1 MEIESFVPQ
10 HEPLLPSQ
18 GDNGAAGPWIMTAGG
33 RAYHFLTPS
42 PAEIDIH
49 DIANHLAKICRFN
62 GACRGF
68 YSVAQHSVLVSDLLP
83 PTPDGLLQIHGLLH
97 DAHEFAVGDST
108 TPLKKARRFLLG
120 AGPDQADPDTIMAQ
134 SCQRAIVQALGLPEP
149 DEAQARQ
156 IREADFLAF
165 AIERRDLMP
174 KPRAGVPDWDVQLP
188 DTKGYS
194 WIIGQSWDIARDI
207 FLDRY
212 MRLSDRF
219 RIAQSGAAKEV
230 A

>member
-1 MEIESFVPQ
+1 MTIQNFVPN
-10 HEPLLPSQ
+10 HEPLLPSN
-18 GDNGAAGPWIMTAGG
+18 GDMESTGPWIMTAGG

-42 PAEIDIH
+42 PAEIDIL

-134 SCQRAIVQALGLPEP
+134 SCQRAIIQALGLPEP

-174 KPRAGVPDWDVQLP
+174 KPRAGVPDWDVKLP
-188 DTKGYS
+188 DTKGYYR
-194 WIIGQSWDIARDI
+194 IYPQPWDLASRIFRRRFDVLAAR
-207 FLDRY
+207 Y
-212 MRLSDRF
+212 T
-219 RIAQSGAAKEV
+219 AGTKEV